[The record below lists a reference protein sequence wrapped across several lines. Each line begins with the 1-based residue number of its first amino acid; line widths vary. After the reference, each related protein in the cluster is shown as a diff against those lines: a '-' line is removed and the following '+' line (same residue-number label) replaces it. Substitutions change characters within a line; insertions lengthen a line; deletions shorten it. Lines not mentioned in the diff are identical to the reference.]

1 MITHEMSMS
10 IHSES
15 APAPDESVGYVC
27 PHCDASHEH
36 DHVDEHAV
44 VLARLTS
51 LARFAWLRVGTG
63 VLALVALLVLTPPA
77 AALVHAG
84 AALIAWALVTALGL
98 LVASVRAARTGNRDE
113 GAFVLTAVLAGA
125 AVTPLAAFGVAL
137 AARSGLAGGGGP
149 DALTLGAATAV
160 ALAAALGWYLGAAGS
175 EVVGS
180 LSLRRLLLQ
189 ESRAGEAAR
198 DVAVRTRESV
208 HPVRDL
214 VWTLASALVFGLW
227 VFACQF
233 LPVLVIVLIP
243 MHVALTVLSRRL
255 RED

>member
-1 MITHEMSMS
+1 MST
-10 IHSES
+10 HSEP

-27 PHCDASHEH
+27 PHCDATHEH

-44 VLARLTS
+44 VLARLAS
-51 LARFAWLRVGTG
+51 LARFAWLRVGIG
-63 VLALVALLVLTPPA
+63 VLALVALLVLTPPT
-77 AALVHAG
+77 AALAYVFAG
-84 AALIAWALVTALGL
+84 LAAWALTTALGL
-98 LVASVRAARTGNRDE
+98 LVASVRAARTGNRRE

-125 AVTPLAAFGVAL
+125 AVTPLAALGVAL
-137 AARSGLAGGGGP
+137 AARSGLAGAGGS

-160 ALAAALGWYLGAAGS
+160 TLAGALGWYLGAAGS
-175 EVVGS
+175 EVVGTI
-180 LSLRRLLLQ
+180 SLRHLLLQ

-208 HPVRDL
+208 HPLRDL
-214 VWTLASALVFGLW
+214 FWTLASALVFGLW

-233 LPVLVIVLIP
+233 LPVLVVVLMP
-243 MHVALTVLSRRL
+243 LHVVLVVLSRRL